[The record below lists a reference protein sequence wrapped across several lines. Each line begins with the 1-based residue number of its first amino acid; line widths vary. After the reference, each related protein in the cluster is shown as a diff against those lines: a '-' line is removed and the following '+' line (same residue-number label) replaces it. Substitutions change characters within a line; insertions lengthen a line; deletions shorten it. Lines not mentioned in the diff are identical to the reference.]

1 LHLGKTG
8 RACQAFGKFAV
19 QSEATA
25 QTQRRFDRGAC
36 AQGRD
41 DLSSAFRTAQLGLK
55 HRQRPCIENFG
66 AQALGSRDPL
76 VGMDWIYDHT
86 KGKTKDGK
94 DTDFVWETG
103 IKHDASNSRP
113 EYSKMLRDMN
123 ARVRSDMAASS

>member
-1 LHLGKTG
+1 MRTSRFVNVCMIGM
-8 RACQAFGKFAV
+8 ACI
-19 QSEATA
+19 ATA
-25 QTQRRFDRGAC
+25 ALP
-36 AQGRD
+36 AHAV
-41 DLSSAFRTAQLGLK
+41 SQLD
-55 HRQRPCIENFG
+55 FG
-66 AQALGSRDPL
+66 IIAPTGGVISFSGQAGDPL

-113 EYSKMLRDMN
+113 EYSKMLRDVN